1 MTKEELFLYINAK
14 ESGLSRNEV
23 KKQRKKF
30 GRNQFEDSKKKSIV
44 KTYLLQWKDF
54 YVISFGMTAILLGMG
69 KEWKACFILFALVL
83 AIGMI
88 KVIQVI
94 KVKESL
100 EKRKKTV
107 SYHTRV
113 IRNGLI
119 QMCSSDEIVVGDIIL
134 LESGDFIYADGRILK
149 EKSLKVDE
157 SALTGEHAIVEKRD
171 CMLEKTMGRK
181 KQINMV
187 FAGSCVVEGEA
198 KVIVTAVGI
207 KTQIG
212 KELED
217 FYNHKQAIETSTMK
231 SMLLEIEP
239 ESKTEAK
246 AIIGTITKSA
256 REAEAKSKTG
266 TIAKSTREAEVKST
280 TEAIR
285 KSVATTEA
293 ASIVKSDRTPFQI
306 KIDKFCKRW
315 VCLVLVIAIWLC
327 LVCFIRG
334 DSSATITLYA
344 TGFFIACIPE
354 AFYFMITRV
363 LFVGIKRLEK
373 EKIVIQ
379 NPKVVEQLNQVSV
392 ICLNEMGLFTQRKKE
407 TKQIVM
413 ECKKLGIQPILM
425 TNEKREHVIEIVQR
439 INLFIEE
446 TQIIEGSI
454 IDELTDYELDEIVE
468 HIFVYLNLSSSNK
481 IRVIKAWQRKEMT
494 VAITEGNMCDMPVLK
509 HADICIGVGL
519 VGRKIIK
526 KIVPIMIDKNLT
538 TITKAVIESRAMYYK
553 IQKVISFFISG
564 SVAASICM
572 LLSFSFALAIPFLPM
587 QLLAVNIVID
597 ILLFIVIGFQP
608 CYKSSIQERGDM
620 KRASILT
627 KEQIQE
633 MIARGMSVAILIM
646 IIYGVSSCIVE
657 AYIAGMVA
665 LIIFSFSR
673 VIYGIFLCTGLDKK

>member
-1 MTKEELFLYINAK
+1 MKKVYQMTKEELFLYINAK
-14 ESGLSRNEV
+14 EDGLSRNEV

-30 GRNQFEDSKKKSIV
+30 GRNQFEASKKKSIV

-54 YVISFGMTAILLGMG
+54 YMISFGMTAILLGMG

-171 CMLEKTMGRK
+171 CMLEKDTGRK

-212 KELED
+212 KELEG

-239 ESKTEAK
+239 KLKTE
-246 AIIGTITKSA
+246 
-256 REAEAKSKTG
+256 
-266 TIAKSTREAEVKST
+266 ST
-280 TEAIR
+280 
-285 KSVATTEA
+285 
-293 ASIVKSDRTPFQI
+293 SIVKSDKTPFQI

-315 VCLVLVIAIWLC
+315 VCLVFVITIWLC
-327 LVCFIRG
+327 LICFIRG
-334 DSSATITLYA
+334 DSDAMITLYA
-344 TGFFIACIPE
+344 TGFLIACIPE

-379 NPKVVEQLNQVSV
+379 NPKAVEQLNQVSV

-413 ECKKLGIQPILM
+413 ECKRLGIQPILM
-425 TNEKREHVIEIVQR
+425 TNGKREHVIEIVQR

-454 IDELTDYELDEIVE
+454 MDELTDYELDEIVE

-494 VAITEGNMCDMPVLK
+494 VAITEGNMCDMLVLK
-509 HADICIGVGL
+509 QADICIGVGL

-538 TITKAVIESRAMYYK
+538 TITKAVIESRAMYHK

-564 SVAASICM
+564 SIAASICM

-608 CYKSSIQERGDM
+608 CYKSSIQESGDM

-646 IIYGVSSCIVE
+646 IIYGVSSCMVE
-657 AYIAGMVA
+657 AYIAGVVA

>member
-14 ESGLSRNEV
+14 EDGLSRNEV

-30 GRNQFEDSKKKSIV
+30 GRNQFEDSKKKNIV

-54 YVISFGMTAILLGMG
+54 YVISFGITAILLGMG

-94 KVKESL
+94 KVKEFL
-100 EKRKKTV
+100 EKRKKTM

-171 CMLEKTMGRK
+171 CMLEKDTGRK

-212 KELED
+212 KELEG

-239 ESKTEAK
+239 KLKTE
-246 AIIGTITKSA
+246 
-256 REAEAKSKTG
+256 
-266 TIAKSTREAEVKST
+266 ST
-280 TEAIR
+280 
-285 KSVATTEA
+285 
-293 ASIVKSDRTPFQI
+293 SIVKSDKTPFQI

-315 VCLVLVIAIWLC
+315 VCLVLVITIWLC
-327 LVCFIRG
+327 LICFIRG
-334 DSSATITLYA
+334 DSDTTITLYA
-344 TGFFIACIPE
+344 TGFLIACIPE

-379 NPKVVEQLNQVSV
+379 NPKAVEQLNQVSV
-392 ICLNEMGLFTQRKKE
+392 ICLNEMGLFTQKKKE

-413 ECKKLGIQPILM
+413 ECKRLGIQPILM
-425 TNEKREHVIEIVQR
+425 TNGKREHVIEIVQR

-454 IDELTDYELDEIVE
+454 MDELTDYELDEIVE

-494 VAITEGNMCDMPVLK
+494 VAITEGNMCDMLVLK
-509 HADICIGVGL
+509 QADICIGVGL

-538 TITKAVIESRAMYYK
+538 TITKAVIESRAMYHK

-564 SVAASICM
+564 SIAASICM

-597 ILLFIVIGFQP
+597 ILLFIIIGFQP
-608 CYKSSIQERGDM
+608 CYKNSIQERGDM

-657 AYIAGMVA
+657 AYIAGVVA

-673 VIYGIFLCTGLDKK
+673 VIYGIFLCTGLNKK

>member
-1 MTKEELFLYINAK
+1 MTKEELFFYINAR
-14 ESGLSRNEV
+14 EGGLSRNEV

-30 GRNQFEDSKKKSIV
+30 GRNQFEDSKKKNIV

-54 YVISFGMTAILLGMG
+54 YVIFFAIAAMLLGMG
-69 KEWKACFILFALVL
+69 KEWKECFILFAVVL

-94 KVKESL
+94 KVKEFL
-100 EKRKKTV
+100 EKRKKTM

-157 SALTGEHAIVEKRD
+157 SALTGESVIIEKRD
-171 CMLEKTMGRK
+171 CMLEKDTGRK

-239 ESKTEAK
+239 KLKTEAK
-246 AIIGTITKSA
+246 SIIGTITKSI
-256 REAEAKSKTG
+256 REAKA
-266 TIAKSTREAEVKST
+266 KST

-285 KSVATTEA
+285 KSVITTEA
-293 ASIVKSDRTPFQI
+293 ASIVKSDKTPFQI
-306 KIDKFCKRW
+306 KIDKFCKKW
-315 VCLVLVIAIWLC
+315 VCLVFVITIWLC
-327 LVCFIRG
+327 LICFIRG
-334 DSSATITLYA
+334 DSDATITLYA
-344 TGFFIACIPE
+344 TGFLIACIPE

-373 EKIVIQ
+373 ERIVIQ
-379 NPKVVEQLNQVSV
+379 NPKAVEQLNQVSV
-392 ICLNEMGLFTQRKKE
+392 ICLNEMGLFTQKKKE

-413 ECKKLGIQPILM
+413 ECKRLGIQPILM
-425 TNEKREHVIEIVQR
+425 TNGKREHVIEIVQR

-454 IDELTDYELDEIVE
+454 IDKLTDYELDEIVE

-494 VAITEGNMCDMPVLK
+494 VAITEGNMCDMLVLK
-509 HADICIGVGL
+509 QADICIGVGL

-526 KIVPIMIDKNLT
+526 KIVPIIIDKNLT
-538 TITKAVIESRAMYYK
+538 TITKAVIESRGMYHK

-564 SVAASICM
+564 SIAASICM

-597 ILLFIVIGFQP
+597 ILLFIIIGFQP

-633 MIARGMSVAILIM
+633 MMARGMSVAILIM
-646 IIYGVSSCIVE
+646 IIYGVSSCIVG
-657 AYIAGMVA
+657 AYIAGVVA

-673 VIYGIFLCTGLDKK
+673 VIYGIFLCTGLNKK

>member
-1 MTKEELFLYINAK
+1 MTKEELFFYINAR
-14 ESGLSRNEV
+14 EGGLSRNEV

-30 GRNQFEDSKKKSIV
+30 GRNQFEDSKKKNIV

-54 YVISFGMTAILLGMG
+54 YVIFFAIAAMLLGMG
-69 KEWKACFILFALVL
+69 KEWKECFILFAVVL

-94 KVKESL
+94 KVKEFL
-100 EKRKKTV
+100 EKRKKTM

-157 SALTGEHAIVEKRD
+157 SALTGESVIIEKRD
-171 CMLEKTMGRK
+171 CMLEKDTGRK

-212 KELED
+212 KELEG

-239 ESKTEAK
+239 KLKTEAK
-246 AIIGTITKSA
+246 SIIGTITKSI
-256 REAEAKSKTG
+256 REAKA
-266 TIAKSTREAEVKST
+266 KST

-285 KSVATTEA
+285 KSVITTEA
-293 ASIVKSDRTPFQI
+293 ASIVKSDKTPFQI
-306 KIDKFCKRW
+306 KIDKFCKKW
-315 VCLVLVIAIWLC
+315 VCLVFVITIWLC
-327 LVCFIRG
+327 LICFIRG
-334 DSSATITLYA
+334 DSDATITLYA
-344 TGFFIACIPE
+344 TGFLIACIPE

-373 EKIVIQ
+373 ERIVIQ
-379 NPKVVEQLNQVSV
+379 NPKAVEQLNQVSV
-392 ICLNEMGLFTQRKKE
+392 ICLNEMGLFTQKKKE

-413 ECKKLGIQPILM
+413 ECKRLEIQPILM
-425 TNEKREHVIEIVQR
+425 TNGKREHVIEIVQQ

-454 IDELTDYELDEIVE
+454 IDKLTDYELDEIVE

-494 VAITEGNMCDMPVLK
+494 VAITEGNMCDMLVLK
-509 HADICIGVGL
+509 QADICIGVGL

-526 KIVPIMIDKNLT
+526 KIVPIIIDKNLT
-538 TITKAVIESRAMYYK
+538 TITKAVIESRGMYHK

-564 SVAASICM
+564 SIAASICM

-597 ILLFIVIGFQP
+597 ILLFIIIGFQP

-620 KRASILT
+620 KRTSILT

-657 AYIAGMVA
+657 AYIAGVVA

-673 VIYGIFLCTGLDKK
+673 VIYGIFLCTGLNKK

>member
-1 MTKEELFLYINAK
+1 MTKEELFFYINAR
-14 ESGLSRNEV
+14 EGGLSRNEV

-30 GRNQFEDSKKKSIV
+30 GRNQFEDSKKKNIV

-54 YVISFGMTAILLGMG
+54 YVIFFAIAAMLLGMG
-69 KEWKACFILFALVL
+69 KEWKECFILFAVVL

-94 KVKESL
+94 KVKEFL
-100 EKRKKTV
+100 EKRKKTM

-157 SALTGEHAIVEKRD
+157 SALTGESVIIEKRD
-171 CMLEKTMGRK
+171 CMLEKDTGRK

-239 ESKTEAK
+239 KLKTEVK
-246 AIIGTITKSA
+246 SIIGTITKSI
-256 REAEAKSKTG
+256 REAEA
-266 TIAKSTREAEVKST
+266 KST

-285 KSVATTEA
+285 KSVITTEA
-293 ASIVKSDRTPFQI
+293 ASIVKSDKTPFQI
-306 KIDKFCKRW
+306 KIDKFCKKW
-315 VCLVLVIAIWLC
+315 VCLVFVITIWLC
-327 LVCFIRG
+327 LICFIRG
-334 DSSATITLYA
+334 DSDATITLYA
-344 TGFFIACIPE
+344 TGFLIACIPE

-373 EKIVIQ
+373 ERIVIQ
-379 NPKVVEQLNQVSV
+379 NPKAVEQLNQVSV
-392 ICLNEMGLFTQRKKE
+392 ICLNEMGLFTQKKKE

-413 ECKKLGIQPILM
+413 ECKRLGIQPILM
-425 TNEKREHVIEIVQR
+425 TNGKREHVIEIVQQ

-454 IDELTDYELDEIVE
+454 IDKLTDYELDEIVE

-494 VAITEGNMCDMPVLK
+494 VAITEGNMCDMLVLK
-509 HADICIGVGL
+509 QADICIGVGL

-526 KIVPIMIDKNLT
+526 KIVPIIIDKNLT
-538 TITKAVIESRAMYYK
+538 TITKAVIESRGMYHK

-564 SVAASICM
+564 SIAASICM

-597 ILLFIVIGFQP
+597 ILLFIIIGFQP

-620 KRASILT
+620 KRTSILT

-657 AYIAGMVA
+657 AYIAGVVA

-673 VIYGIFLCTGLDKK
+673 VIYGIFLCTGLNKK

>member
-14 ESGLSRNEV
+14 EDGLSRNEV

-30 GRNQFEDSKKKSIV
+30 GRNQFEDSKKKNIV

-54 YVISFGMTAILLGMG
+54 YVISFGITAILLGMG

-94 KVKESL
+94 KVKEFL
-100 EKRKKTV
+100 EKRKKTM

-134 LESGDFIYADGRILK
+134 LESGDFMYADGRILK

-157 SALTGEHAIVEKRD
+157 SALTGEPVIVEKKD
-171 CMLEKTMGRK
+171 CILEKDTSRK

-212 KELED
+212 KELEG

-239 ESKTEAK
+239 ESKTEAITRPVRK
-246 AIIGTITKSA
+246 AGAKSIIGAIT
-256 REAEAKSKTG
+256 
-266 TIAKSTREAEVKST
+266 KSTREAEAKST

-285 KSVATTEA
+285 KSVTTTEA
-293 ASIVKSDRTPFQI
+293 ASIVKSDKTPFQI

-373 EKIVIQ
+373 ERIVIQ

-392 ICLNEMGLFTQRKKE
+392 ICLNEMGLFTQKKKE

-413 ECKKLGIQPILM
+413 ECKRLGIQPILM
-425 TNEKREHVIEIVQR
+425 TNGKREHVIEIVQR

-454 IDELTDYELDEIVE
+454 IDKLTDYELDEIVE

-494 VAITEGNMCDMPVLK
+494 VAITEGNMCDMLVLK
-509 HADICIGVGL
+509 QADICIGVGL

-538 TITKAVIESRAMYYK
+538 TITKAVIESRAMYHK

-564 SVAASICM
+564 SIAASICM

-608 CYKSSIQERGDM
+608 CYKSSIQESGDM

-657 AYIAGMVA
+657 AYIAGVVA

-673 VIYGIFLCTGLDKK
+673 VIYGIFLCTGLNKK

>member
-1 MTKEELFLYINAK
+1 MKKVYQMTKEELFFYINAR
-14 ESGLSRNEV
+14 EGGLSRNEV

-30 GRNQFEDSKKKSIV
+30 GRNQFEDSKKKNIV

-54 YVISFGMTAILLGMG
+54 YMISFGMTAILLGMG

-171 CMLEKTMGRK
+171 CMLEKDTGRK

-212 KELED
+212 KELEG

-239 ESKTEAK
+239 KLKTE
-246 AIIGTITKSA
+246 
-256 REAEAKSKTG
+256 
-266 TIAKSTREAEVKST
+266 ST
-280 TEAIR
+280 
-285 KSVATTEA
+285 
-293 ASIVKSDRTPFQI
+293 SIVKSDKTPFQI

-315 VCLVLVIAIWLC
+315 VCLVFVITIWLC
-327 LVCFIRG
+327 LICFIRG
-334 DSSATITLYA
+334 DSDAMITLYA
-344 TGFFIACIPE
+344 TGFLIACIPE

-379 NPKVVEQLNQVSV
+379 NPKAVEQLNQVSV

-413 ECKKLGIQPILM
+413 ECKRLGIQPILM
-425 TNEKREHVIEIVQR
+425 TNGKREHVIEIVQR

-454 IDELTDYELDEIVE
+454 MDELTDYELDEIVE

-494 VAITEGNMCDMPVLK
+494 VAITEGNMCDMLVLK
-509 HADICIGVGL
+509 QADICIGVGL

-538 TITKAVIESRAMYYK
+538 TITKAVIESRAMYHK

-564 SVAASICM
+564 SIAASICM

-608 CYKSSIQERGDM
+608 CYKSSIQESGDM

-657 AYIAGMVA
+657 AYIAGVVA

>member
-1 MTKEELFLYINAK
+1 MTKEELFFYINAK
-14 ESGLSRNEV
+14 EDGLSRNEV

-30 GRNQFEDSKKKSIV
+30 GRNQFEDSKKKNIV

-54 YVISFGMTAILLGMG
+54 YVISFGITAILLGMG
-69 KEWKACFILFALVL
+69 KEWKECFILFAVVL

-149 EKSLKVDE
+149 EKILKVDE

-171 CMLEKTMGRK
+171 CVLEKATGRK

-212 KELED
+212 KELEG

-239 ESKTEAK
+239 ESTTEA
-246 AIIGTITKSA
+246 ITRPVRKVG
-256 REAEAKSKTG
+256 AKSI
-266 TIAKSTREAEVKST
+266 IAAITKSTREAEAKST

-285 KSVATTEA
+285 KSVTTTEA
-293 ASIVKSDRTPFQI
+293 ASIVKSDKTPFQI

-315 VCLVLVIAIWLC
+315 VCLVLVITIWLC
-327 LVCFIRG
+327 LICFIRG
-334 DSSATITLYA
+334 DSDTTITLYA
-344 TGFFIACIPE
+344 TGFLIACIPE

-373 EKIVIQ
+373 ERIVIQ
-379 NPKVVEQLNQVSV
+379 NPKAVEQLNQVSV

-425 TNEKREHVIEIVQR
+425 TNGKREHVIEIVQR

-454 IDELTDYELDEIVE
+454 MDELTDYELDEIVE

-494 VAITEGNMCDMPVLK
+494 VAITEGNMCDMLVLK
-509 HADICIGVGL
+509 QADICIGVGL

-538 TITKAVIESRAMYYK
+538 TITKAVIESRAMYHK

-564 SVAASICM
+564 SIAASICM

-608 CYKSSIQERGDM
+608 CYKSSIQESGDM

-657 AYIAGMVA
+657 AYIAGVVA

>member
-1 MTKEELFLYINAK
+1 MTKEELFFYINAR
-14 ESGLSRNEV
+14 EGGLSRNEV

-30 GRNQFEDSKKKSIV
+30 GRNQFEDSKKKNIV

-54 YVISFGMTAILLGMG
+54 YVIFFAIAAMLLGMG
-69 KEWKACFILFALVL
+69 KEWKECFILFAVVL

-94 KVKESL
+94 KVKEFL
-100 EKRKKTV
+100 EKRKKTM

-157 SALTGEHAIVEKRD
+157 SALTGESVIIEKRD
-171 CMLEKTMGRK
+171 CMLEKDTGRK

-239 ESKTEAK
+239 KLKTEAK
-246 AIIGTITKSA
+246 SIIGTITKSI
-256 REAEAKSKTG
+256 REAEA
-266 TIAKSTREAEVKST
+266 KST

-285 KSVATTEA
+285 KSVITTEST
-293 ASIVKSDRTPFQI
+293 SIVKSDKTPFQI
-306 KIDKFCKRW
+306 KIDKFCKKW
-315 VCLVLVIAIWLC
+315 VCLVFVITIWLC
-327 LVCFIRG
+327 LICFIRG
-334 DSSATITLYA
+334 DSDATITLYA
-344 TGFFIACIPE
+344 TGFLIACIPE

-373 EKIVIQ
+373 ERIVIQ
-379 NPKVVEQLNQVSV
+379 NPKAVEQLNKVSV
-392 ICLNEMGLFTQRKKE
+392 ICLNEMGLFTQKKKE

-413 ECKKLGIQPILM
+413 ECKRLGIQPILM
-425 TNEKREHVIEIVQR
+425 TNGKREHVIEIVQQ

-454 IDELTDYELDEIVE
+454 IDKLTDYELDEIVE

-494 VAITEGNMCDMPVLK
+494 VAITEGNMCDMLVLK
-509 HADICIGVGL
+509 QADICIGVGL

-526 KIVPIMIDKNLT
+526 KIVPIIIDKNLT
-538 TITKAVIESRAMYYK
+538 TITKAVIESRGMYHK

-564 SVAASICM
+564 SIAASICM

-597 ILLFIVIGFQP
+597 ILLFIIIGFQP

-657 AYIAGMVA
+657 AYIAGVVA

-673 VIYGIFLCTGLDKK
+673 VIYGIFLCTGLNKK

>member
-1 MTKEELFLYINAK
+1 MTKEELFFYINAR
-14 ESGLSRNEV
+14 EGGLSRNEV

-30 GRNQFEDSKKKSIV
+30 GRNQFEDSKKKNIV

-94 KVKESL
+94 KVKEFL
-100 EKRKKTV
+100 EKRKKTM

-171 CMLEKTMGRK
+171 CMLEKDTGRK

-212 KELED
+212 KELEG

-239 ESKTEAK
+239 KLKTE
-246 AIIGTITKSA
+246 
-256 REAEAKSKTG
+256 
-266 TIAKSTREAEVKST
+266 ST
-280 TEAIR
+280 
-285 KSVATTEA
+285 
-293 ASIVKSDRTPFQI
+293 SIVKSDKTPFQI

-315 VCLVLVIAIWLC
+315 VCLVFVITIWLC
-327 LVCFIRG
+327 LICFIRG
-334 DSSATITLYA
+334 DSDAMITLYA
-344 TGFFIACIPE
+344 TGFLIACIPE

-392 ICLNEMGLFTQRKKE
+392 ICLNEMGLFTQKKKE

-454 IDELTDYELDEIVE
+454 MDELTDYELDEIVE

-494 VAITEGNMCDMPVLK
+494 VAITEGNMCDMLVLK
-509 HADICIGVGL
+509 QADICIGVGL

-538 TITKAVIESRAMYYK
+538 TITKAVIESRAMYHK

-564 SVAASICM
+564 SIAASICM

-597 ILLFIVIGFQP
+597 ILLFIIIGFQP
-608 CYKSSIQERGDM
+608 CYKNSIQERGDM

-657 AYIAGMVA
+657 AYIAGVVA

-673 VIYGIFLCTGLDKK
+673 VIYGIFLCTGLNKK